1 MLKNETQLMA
11 QRYGRNGNMISTI
24 FIGGGTPSLID
35 PELFTDWFNCLKDS
49 FELSSDP
56 EFSIECNPDSVSL
69 ELLTAFKE
77 LGVNRPVFGIQS
89 FDAGLLKLLDRKH
102 LRRDSYR
109 AVYQTNVLGYH
120 NFGVDLIFGL
130 PGQTSGML
138 SSDIDELLELN
149 PPHISYYQLTVEA
162 ETKLAQ
168 LVTMGKLRMPSDEL
182 IAAMYRGGAAKL
194 VEAGYIRY
202 EICSFAKSGQ
212 ECRHNLG
219 YWEGKDYLG
228 LGPSA
233 HSFIDGKRFAN
244 KANLSEYI
252 TILKENRLP
261 SVEDFSGSGERMT
274 EAVMLGLRTSRGVSY
289 TRFSQRF
296 GIPVEKW
303 LDNEQYD
310 ILLESGH
317 LIADTEGIRLAEKSI
332 CLADEITRRL
342 LRRPVDN

>member
-1 MLKNETQLMA
+1 MSFGLYLHYPFCRHRCSYCNFYKEPYDRALERQYFLMLKNETQLMA

-202 EICSFAKSGQ
+202 EIC
-212 ECRHNLG
+212 
-219 YWEGKDYLG
+219 
-228 LGPSA
+228 
-233 HSFIDGKRFAN
+233 
-244 KANLSEYI
+244 
-252 TILKENRLP
+252 
-261 SVEDFSGSGERMT
+261 
-274 EAVMLGLRTSRGVSY
+274 
-289 TRFSQRF
+289 
-296 GIPVEKW
+296 
-303 LDNEQYD
+303 
-310 ILLESGH
+310 
-317 LIADTEGIRLAEKSI
+317 
-332 CLADEITRRL
+332 
-342 LRRPVDN
+342 